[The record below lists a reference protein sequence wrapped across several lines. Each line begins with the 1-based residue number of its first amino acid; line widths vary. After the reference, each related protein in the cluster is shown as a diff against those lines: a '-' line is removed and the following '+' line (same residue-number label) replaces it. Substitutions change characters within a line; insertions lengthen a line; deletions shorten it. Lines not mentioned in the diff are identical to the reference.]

1 MRENKYRIDIAA
13 IASDVV
19 AGATVG
25 WNELSVFGGEFD
37 AGEVGSFFDAWRT
50 VASDMSYR
58 IWENID
64 CMFFENGT
72 WPDKYALF
80 EQARLFGDGGDLSVR
95 RDGDRCFWR
104 FVGPEGYRLPA
115 GVQGYDYWG
124 SVPEGTRLHVAL
136 DEVLLWGKGEK
147 MPDGSM
153 IWRDDRTAGHRLV
166 YPQQTA
172 ERVKLVMKKYSRA
185 GNVEHVRYLRL
196 EGWK

>member
-1 MRENKYRIDIAA
+1 MPENSERVDIAA
-13 IASDVV
+13 VAREVV
-19 AGATVG
+19 AGTTVG
-25 WNELSVFGGEFD
+25 REEMLVFGGEITSD
-37 AGEVGSFFDAWRT
+37 ELEPFFAAWQN
-50 VASDMSYR
+50 AADSMPYR
-58 IWENID
+58 VWEYID
-64 CMFFENGT
+64 RMFFENGT

-95 RDGDRCFWR
+95 RDGDHCFWR

-115 GVQGYDYWG
+115 GVQGYDYWD

-153 IWRDDRTAGHRLV
+153 IWRDDRTAGARLV

-196 EGWK
+196 EGWR